1 MRRWGQALS
10 RDLWKLTNK
19 MTDDSNRK
27 FAAKVELKP
36 VKFWQLHKNP
46 ILLRYI
52 RSRLRWEGMAAA
64 LILTMVITVF
74 TFVISYNG
82 AVRFSFEDSVNAY
95 RAAFLPM
102 FLIQVIIMM
111 FLGTGSVASG
121 ITQEYED
128 GMVEYQRLTPMSPMA
143 KILGYLFGLPIREWF
158 LFAVTSVLIGIIVV
172 KGEVPMES
180 VWRVYSVFFL
190 SVILYHLMALV
201 VVHSMNKKRVAGR
214 VIQALVLVLYF
225 VFPLLSQFGL
235 VFFEYLTVRPIL
247 KESILEYI
255 PRGVSMRRLLDMD
268 GEATTVPFFDQHLA
282 AWSFSMIIM
291 GSLIVTFLLMLCR
304 RWKDVTSHLMSKP
317 FGLTFYAFL
326 MFFLIGNT
334 LPIAKNGEMS
344 ITKNFAEMHENSLID
359 RIERNKDERVRRHF
373 EILLKQYR
381 KKTEERNTLA
391 TDAPLAQTVFGTVC
405 VLFAC
410 LIVYIV
416 TPRNEKYLLGLRR
429 ASNLKKKWIPF
440 HWDEAPGMLVTS
452 AISLMLI
459 FTLYCFS
466 TTLYS
471 APTMPD
477 KIRGIIPFIPVVCL
491 FAATVVAVF
500 YLVYEAWENKG
511 LFLLL
516 LCVWVL
522 PIMVA
527 LVIALRSDHYP
538 TMVWVSS
545 LSPIAAYG
553 YGMSEWVNL
562 PLREAF
568 LSSFG
573 LQLLI
578 GGYAGYTLYHKKFS
592 GAKERSENLID

>member
-1 MRRWGQALS
+1 M
-10 RDLWKLTNK
+10 
-19 MTDDSNRK
+19 MDDSNRTMT
-27 FAAKVELKP
+27 AKVELKP
-36 VKFWQLHKNP
+36 VTFWQLHKNP

-64 LILTMVITVF
+64 LILTLVITVF

-82 AVRFSFEDSVNAY
+82 AVRFSFENDVNAY
-95 RAAFLPM
+95 RAGFLPM

-158 LFAVTSVLIGIIVV
+158 LFAITSVLIGIIVV
-172 KGEVPMES
+172 RGEVPMES
-180 VWRVYSVFFL
+180 IWRVYSVFFL

-214 VIQALVLVLYF
+214 VIQMLVLVLYF

-247 KESILEYI
+247 KENILEYI
-255 PRGVSMRRLLDMD
+255 PKGVNMRRLLDMD
-268 GEATTVPFFDQHLA
+268 GGHTTVPFFDQQLS

-291 GSLIVTFLLMLCR
+291 GALIVSFLLMLRR

-317 FGLTFYAFL
+317 FGLIFYAFL
-326 MFFLIGNT
+326 MFFLMGNT

-344 ITKNFAEMHENSLID
+344 ISRNFAEMRVNSLLD
-359 RIERNKDERVRRHF
+359 RIERNKDERVRQHF
-373 EILLKQYR
+373 EALLKQY
-381 KKTEERNTLA
+381 KQKTEERNALA

-410 LIVYIV
+410 LIIYIV

-440 HWDEAPGMLVTS
+440 HWDEAPGIWVTLS
-452 AISLMLI
+452 VSLMLI

-466 TTLYS
+466 ATLYS
-471 APTMPD
+471 APTTPD
-477 KIRGIIPFIPVVCL
+477 KIREIIPFIPVVCL
-491 FAATVVAVF
+491 FAATVVIVF
-500 YLVYEAWENKG
+500 YLVYETWENKG

-527 LVIALRSDHYP
+527 LVIALRSDHYS

-545 LSPIAAYG
+545 ISPIAAYG
-553 YGMSEWVNL
+553 YGMTDWVSL
-562 PLREAF
+562 PVREAF

-578 GGYAGYTLYHKKFS
+578 GSYAGYTLYHKKFKR
-592 GAKERSENLID
+592 GEKRLENLID